1 VSWHLW
7 ALAGVFALTV
17 GVPLAAT
24 AREFLRPR
32 DRDPLPVDP
41 RYTRQPRHFGIAFR
55 ERFRETMESLPQ
67 DAEAWPSHFG
77 SGLGL
82 GATASLRVVD
92 AFPDA
97 GDARNDDLIVATGPA
112 RVAASTSVRRL
123 YAMAATELGAGA
135 SVDELAVDGSC
146 RLHEG
151 TRIRRWMD
159 IDGSVS
165 IAPGS
170 SLGRSAAASA
180 ELLVAPG
187 CHFGRLW
194 GSPVRVGPIVGV
206 SRQADPVDDPETIDH
221 SVIYARQSLTLPPGT
236 RLERDLVAYGDVT
249 LGAGCEVTGNL
260 KIHGDLRVGSEARL
274 CGSVFVEGRA
284 RIASGAEI
292 DGNLRAEGDVLVGAD
307 ARIGSPERPR
317 SVVSQGSV
325 HLEAGA
331 VVYGWVVAEAGGTT

>member
-7 ALAGVFALTV
+7 ALAGVCALTV

-55 ERFRETMESLPQ
+55 ERFRDTMESLPE
-67 DAEAWPSHFG
+67 DADAWPSHFG

-97 GDARNDDLIVATGPA
+97 GVGSDDLIVAMGPA

-123 YAMAATELGAGA
+123 YAMGATELDTGA
-135 SVDELAVDGSC
+135 SVEELAVDGAC
-146 RLHEG
+146 RLREG

-159 IDGSVS
+159 VDGSASVD
-165 IAPGS
+165 PGS
-170 SLGRSAAASA
+170 TLGRSATASA

-187 CHFGRLW
+187 CRFGRLW
-194 GSPVRVGPIVGV
+194 GSPVRVGADVGEP
-206 SRQADPVDDPETIDH
+206 RRADPVDDPETIDH
-221 SVIYARQSLTLPPGT
+221 SVVYARQSLTLPPGT
-236 RLERDLVAYGDVT
+236 RLERDLVAYGDVA
-249 LGAGCEVTGNL
+249 LGGGCEITGNL
-260 KIHGDLRVGSEARL
+260 KIHGDLRVGPGTRVR
-274 CGSVFVEGRA
+274 GSVFVEGRVQIA
-284 RIASGAEI
+284 RGTEI
-292 DGNLRAEGDVLVGAD
+292 DGNVRAEGDVLVGSD
-307 ARIGSPERPR
+307 ARIGTPDGPR